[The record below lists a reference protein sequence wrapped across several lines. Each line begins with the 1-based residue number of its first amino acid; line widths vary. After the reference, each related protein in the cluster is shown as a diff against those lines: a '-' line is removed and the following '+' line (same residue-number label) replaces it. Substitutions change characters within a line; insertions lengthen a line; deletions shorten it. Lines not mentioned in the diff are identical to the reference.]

1 MKGAT
6 NMNEELKELKQ
17 TVLSLQTEIEAQDGI
32 ITKLEKD
39 IGDLQLELQA
49 LSSEVTTLNQKATS
63 GN

>member
-1 MKGAT
+1 
-6 NMNEELKELKQ
+6 MNEELKELKQ
-17 TVLSLQTEIEAQDGI
+17 TVLSLQTEIEVQDGI

-49 LSSEVTTLNQKATS
+49 LSSEVTTLNQKATR